1 MVRKRMWEMVPLFL
15 SCPSHGSGPDS
26 WSSEIKQETWVRS
39 VGKEDPLEKETTTH
53 SSILTWEIPWTEEP
67 EGLQSTGLQRVG
79 PNWATNTHTTQ
90 IQPGFSH
97 RSSCCLKQKRGKAAA
112 DKEVKQRQPTQV
124 SSHWPQFCNRLFV
137 FLIQNNKN
145 ARFAFIV
152 CPLMPGYILQD
163 FTSVLKHSSRS
174 ASLRRRRQ
182 EVGGGGRG
190 ERRQGDAHPTSK
202 GPAQLQPCET
212 PPHELIPWQCK
223 LGWHNASGKLLQPT
237 AVGALL
243 LFQSTGKISIG
254 ISSCS
259 WGNGILFRGVVGNRT
274 PCLR

>member
-1 MVRKRMWEMVPLFL
+1 MAQDQIRDPLR
-15 SCPSHGSGPDS
+15 
-26 WSSEIKQETWVRS
+26 SSRRPGFDLWVRR
-39 VGKEDPLEKETTTH
+39 
-53 SSILTWEIPWTEEP
+53 IPW
-67 EGLQSTGLQRVG
+67 R
-79 PNWATNTHTTQ
+79 
-90 IQPGFSH
+90 
-97 RSSCCLKQKRGKAAA
+97 RK
-112 DKEVKQRQPTQV
+112 RQPTPVFLPGKSHGQRNLRGYSPPGCQESDPTGRLTRTQHRFSLGSV
-124 SSHWPQFCNRLFV
+124 IDQAVVWSRKGEWLLQTKRWSKDNQHKSLLIDHSSATICLF

-152 CPLMPGYILQD
+152 CPLMSGYILQD

-174 ASLRRRRQ
+174 ASLRRRLQ

-243 LFQSTGKISIG
+243 LFPSTGKISIG